1 MTHTP
6 MVRMAVLLPQTGGVE
21 QATPLDNVKTVV
33 DIVGTAVTALALILG
48 GIWAYFKFVKGRT
61 YRPRLGVGLAGQ
73 WRLVDGRRLLHAR
86 ITVKNI
92 GASKV
97 TLLQRG
103 TGLRVSVLG
112 QDQPVAPASTSWER
126 LRVFEILGAHQWI
139 EPGETV
145 SDDLLLN
152 LGRPGPTPVLFE
164 VRLVWKWT
172 ERSGNIVVLTRQI
185 IPVNSTID
193 QHQERVAEVGGQD
206 REEQP

>member
-1 MTHTP
+1 
-6 MVRMAVLLPQTGGVE
+6 MAVLLPQTGGVE